1 MWKWILQFFNKD
13 LTNHDVKES
22 KNENQVVET
31 STEKK
36 VIEIKFKKKPLSKSQ
51 LQKKTKSQL
60 VLYGKKELGI
70 QIDKNQTKALILKQ
84 ILKS

>member
-1 MWKWILQFFNKD
+1 MWKWILQFFNND
-13 LTNHDVKES
+13 LTNQDVKES
-22 KNENQVVET
+22 KNENEVVQP

>member
-1 MWKWILQFFNKD
+1 MWKWILQFFNND
-13 LTNHDVKES
+13 LTNQDVKES
-22 KNENQVVET
+22 KNENEVVQP
-31 STEKK
+31 STEEK

-60 VLYGKKELGI
+60 VLYGKKEFGI

>member
-1 MWKWILQFFNKD
+1 MWKWILQFFKND
-13 LTNHDVKES
+13 LTNQDVKES
-22 KNENQVVET
+22 KNENEVVQP

-36 VIEIKFKKKPLSKSQ
+36 VVEFKFKKKLLTRSQ

-70 QIDKNQTKALILKQ
+70 QIDKNQTKALMLKQ

>member
-1 MWKWILQFFNKD
+1 MWKWILQFFNNN
-13 LTNHDVKES
+13 LTTQDVKES
-22 KNENQVVET
+22 KNENEVVQP
-31 STEKK
+31 STEEK

-60 VLYGKKELGI
+60 VLYGKKEFGI